1 VFREP
6 GGGVKQQAK
15 TWVVGLLKYGIGF
28 GLLTWVVMS
37 NWAPKNGGPGI
48 QGLLKRP
55 LNVPALLGVALLFTG
70 AVGLQIVRWYLLVR
84 ALDLPFT
91 LRNALRLG
99 LVGSFYNTFLPGAVG
114 GDLIKAYAI
123 AKNSP
128 GNRTKA
134 VATVVA
140 DRAIGLFGLIL
151 YVAAVGGGSWLAGDA
166 RIQGN
171 DYLQF
176 MVRTTAIII
185 GVAVF
190 GWFVL
195 GFLPERRAHRFAG
208 RLGSIPKVGHS
219 LRELWLTVW
228 VYRQRP
234 KAILVA
240 VGLSA
245 VAHTMFVFGFDM
257 ATRTFPPDNPEVAIA
272 TLPEHFVVVPIGLI
286 AQALFPAPGGVG
298 GGEAVFGWLYSD
310 VIGKDKA
317 TGIVASLT
325 IRVIMWILGLVGY
338 IVYLRMKHDHEIP
351 EETETGDGN
360 QETGEPPPAEPR
372 S

>member
-1 VFREP
+1 M
-6 GGGVKQQAK
+6 KTQAK
-15 TWVVGLLKYGIGF
+15 AWAVGLLKYGIGF

-37 NWAPKNGGPGI
+37 NWEPKAGGPGLK
-48 QGLLKRP
+48 GLLQRP
-55 LNVPALLGVALLFTG
+55 VNVPALLGVALLFTG

-84 ALDLPFT
+84 ALELPFT

-123 AKNSP
+123 AKGTP

-151 YVAAVGGGSWLAGDA
+151 YVAAVGGGCWLAGDA

-171 DYLQF
+171 DWLQY
-176 MVRTTAIII
+176 MVRTTATII
-185 GVAVF
+185 GISVV

-195 GFLPERRAHRFAG
+195 GFLPERRAQRFAG
-208 RLGSIPKVGHS
+208 RLESIPKVGKS

-257 ATRTFPPDNPEVAIA
+257 ATRTFPPDNPDADIA

-310 VIGKDKA
+310 VIKKPA
-317 TGIVASLT
+317 TTGIMASLT
-325 IRVIMWILGLVGY
+325 IRAIMWVVGLIGY

-351 EETETGDGN
+351 SEGEETADRR
-360 QETGEPPPAEPR
+360 QESDKPQ
-372 S
+372 